1 MMYRDKTGRL
11 YCVNAQELHG
21 LRMYKAFYKTPR
33 YKDWYAVNSLEWRRS
48 CREAEADLAAYAGKH
63 NMEKV

>member
-1 MMYRDKTGRL
+1 MMYRDKAGRL
-11 YCVNAQELHG
+11 YCVNAQEING
-21 LRMYKAFYKTPR
+21 WRTYKAFYKVPL
-33 YKDWYAVNSLEWRRS
+33 YKEWIGVRGVEWRKS